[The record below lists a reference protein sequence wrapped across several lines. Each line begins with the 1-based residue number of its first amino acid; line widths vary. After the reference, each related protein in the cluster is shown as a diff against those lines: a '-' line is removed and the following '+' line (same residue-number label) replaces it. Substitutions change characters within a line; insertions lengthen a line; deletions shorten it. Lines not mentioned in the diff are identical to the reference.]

1 MSVIGWIIIIMITI
15 GGIYYLND
23 AYGYYLSSKKKEKYE
38 EEEEEKEEKEAED
51 GEKKP
56 VKKGRPKKK
65 MICFGEKC
73 ISKKDLQKD
82 LDEVDDDT
90 REELFRM
97 LYNK

>member
-1 MSVIGWIIIIMITI
+1 MSIIGWIIIIILTI
-15 GGIYYLND
+15 GGVYYMND
-23 AYGYYLSSKKKEKYE
+23 AYGFYLSSNKKEKYE
-38 EEEEEKEEKEAED
+38 EEET
-51 GEKKP
+51 GEKTTDGDFTEGG
-56 VKKGRPKKK
+56 KKGRPKKK

-73 ISKKDLQKD
+73 VPKKELQKE